1 MRLPLT
7 AIILV
12 LLAALITVPNAHA
25 VMPEEVLKDSV
36 LETRAREISQDLRCL
51 VCQNQSIDDSNASL
65 AKDLRVIVRE
75 RLTAGDSNE
84 QVFDY
89 LVSRYGNYVLLKPPL
104 QADTFLLWASP
115 FLILL
120 IALSVATLYL
130 RRRPELEASDGID
143 PDAIALTNEMKED

>member
-130 RRRPELEASDGID
+130 SCRPELEASDDID